1 MKSNARFYC
10 STECS
15 FRKFRLFAPPTI
27 HASSKGCKAA
37 TALVFADVVVM
48 SNGRPSFCIFLA
60 LAAAVL
66 ARVFK
71 IETNTLC
78 RCSDELIKI
87 RWRFWCGAWPH
98 LSVL

>member
-10 STECS
+10 STECL

-27 HASSKGCKAA
+27 HESSKGCKTAK
-37 TALVFADVVVM
+37 ALVVVVM

-60 LAAAVL
+60 LAAAAL

-71 IETNTLC
+71 METNALC